1 MTTAAALR
9 AAPPQRR
16 WADELGIA
24 AVLCLLAVTLALGGW
39 AWRLDRVVYDFG
51 LLLWRRPAPADIIIV
66 AIDDASI
73 DAIGRWPW
81 RRAVHATLLQQLA
94 QARPRA
100 VALDLVLSEPDP
112 DPAQDR
118 LLAAALQKA
127 APVVVPVGA
136 AVALGASTSA
146 PAPASTLAL
155 AVLEPTPE
163 LRRAVRL
170 GAADAAV
177 DADGVLRS
185 AFLHAGPPGAP
196 YPHLALALLQ
206 AGGETMDP
214 RLQLDHESASEGSIN
229 GSRRPGWQRDGRFLI
244 RYAGPP
250 GTVEQVSYVD
260 VLRGAVPAARL
271 AGRYVLVG
279 MTAQGLGD
287 TLATPVN
294 GSHRAMS
301 GVEVHANTLYTLRS
315 GDAVHALSERSVAAL
330 SALLLLALVL
340 SFGRFG
346 PRRALP
352 TAVVS
357 VPLAVAVSL
366 LALNV
371 GWWCSPVPF
380 ALAAALAYPLWS
392 WRRLERAV
400 AGLDQEIARFD
411 FEADE
416 RGARTAAHTTAR
428 TPARTPVAAA
438 GSDAIETR
446 LLALQRAGTLQR
458 QARRFLADSLAAMPT
473 AMLVADERAAVV
485 LANSRAATVFDVQ
498 DAAELHGLDL
508 LRLLTE
514 LGTAANFDWRTAVA
528 TLQPGQAGLAVEARL
543 AGGGDCVVHLAA
555 VDLHGLRRL
564 IVTLA
569 DVEPVKQAQRE
580 REEALA
586 FVSHDL
592 RSPVTSIVLLAELEL
607 QGAAQTPRDELL
619 REMRRLATR
628 TLELSEAFVRAA
640 QAQSQPLAR
649 APAST
654 LQLVEEA
661 LADLRA
667 QATAAGIT
675 LHSAGTDASVA
686 VDRLLV
692 VRAIA
697 NLVSNA
703 IKHSPRGTVVEVVST
718 VQSGVQGAVHGA
730 VQDAVPGAQW
740 ALQVRDH
747 GPGLS
752 AAQMAQLAR
761 GDEGAAVHDARGVG
775 LGLLF
780 VQRVARRHGGTLH
793 AARPVSG
800 SGVVFELVLPLQ
812 V

>member
-1 MTTAAALR
+1 MTTGAAVR
-9 AAPPQRR
+9 APPPQRR
-16 WADELGIA
+16 WADDLGIA
-24 AVLCLLAVTLALGGW
+24 TVLSLLAVTLALGGW
-39 AWRLDRVVYDFG
+39 AWRLDRVVYDLG
-51 LLLWRRPAPADIIIV
+51 LLLWRRPAPEGIVIV

-73 DAIGRWPW
+73 EAIGRWPW

-118 LLAAALQKA
+118 LLAAALRQA
-127 APVVVPVGA
+127 APVVVPVA
-136 AVALGASTSA
+136 AAAAPGASMSA
-146 PAPASTLAL
+146 PALAI

-163 LRRAVRL
+163 LRQAVQL

-185 AFLHAGPPGAP
+185 AFLHAGPPGSP

-206 AGGETMDP
+206 AGGEVVDP
-214 RLQLDHESASEGSIN
+214 QLQLDHERATDGSID
-229 GSRRPGWQRDGRFLI
+229 GSRRTGWQRDGRFLI

-250 GTVEQVSYVD
+250 GAVEQVSYVD

-315 GDAVHALSERSVAAL
+315 GDTVHALSDRSVAAL
-330 SALLLLALVL
+330 SVALLLALVL

-346 PRRALP
+346 ARRALP

-366 LALNV
+366 LALRA

-411 FEADE
+411 FEAGD
-416 RGARTAAHTTAR
+416 RGAD
-428 TPARTPVAAA
+428 AAA

-446 LLALQRAGTLQR
+446 LQALQRAGTLQR
-458 QARRFLADSLAAMPT
+458 QARRFLADALAAMPT
-473 AMLVADERAAVV
+473 AMLVADERGTVV
-485 LANSRAATVFDVQ
+485 LANSRAAAVFDVE
-498 DAAELHGLDL
+498 DAADLHGLDL

-514 LGTAANFDWRTAVA
+514 LGTSASFDWPTAVA
-528 TLQPGQAGLAVEARL
+528 ALQPGQAGLAVEARL
-543 AGGGDCVVHLAA
+543 AGGGDSVVHLAA

-592 RSPVTSIVLLAELEL
+592 RSPVTSIVLLADLEL
-607 QGAAQTPRDELL
+607 QGAALTPRDELL
-619 REMRRLATR
+619 HEMRRLATR
-628 TLELSEAFVRAA
+628 TLELSEGFVRAA

-649 APAST
+649 TPVSA

-667 QATAAGIT
+667 QAAAAGIT
-675 LHSAGTDASVA
+675 LQAAGTDASVA

-703 IKHSPRGTVVEVVST
+703 IKHSPRGATVEVVSA
-718 VQSGVQGAVHGA
+718 VQGGVQ
-730 VQDAVPGAQW
+730 GAQW
-740 ALQVRDH
+740 ALRVRDH

-752 AAQMAQLAR
+752 AAQIAQLAR
-761 GDEGAAVHDARGVG
+761 GDEGAAVQDARGVG

-780 VQRVARRHGGTLH
+780 VQRVAHRHGGTLH
-793 AARPVSG
+793 AAGPASG

-812 V
+812 S

>member
-1 MTTAAALR
+1 MTAGAAVR
-9 AAPPQRR
+9 AAPQRR
-16 WADELGIA
+16 WADDLGIA
-24 AVLCLLAVTLALGGW
+24 AVLSLLAVTLALGGW
-39 AWRLDRVVYDFG
+39 AWRLDRVVYDLG
-51 LLLWRRPAPADIIIV
+51 LLLWRRPAPADIVIV

-81 RRAVHATLLQQLA
+81 RRAVHATLLKQLA
-94 QARPRA
+94 QARPKA
-100 VALDLVLSEPDP
+100 VALDLVLSEPDA

-118 LLAAALQKA
+118 LLAAALQQA
-127 APVVVPVGA
+127 APVVVPVA
-136 AVALGASTSA
+136 AAAAPGASMSA
-146 PAPASTLAL
+146 PASAL

-163 LRRAVRL
+163 LRQAVRL

-185 AFLHAGPPGAP
+185 AFLHAGPPGSP

-206 AGGETMDP
+206 AGGETVDP
-214 RLQLDHESASEGSIN
+214 QLQLDRERATDSSMD
-229 GSRRPGWQRDGRFLI
+229 GSRRTGWQRDGRFLI

-250 GTVEQVSYVD
+250 GTVEQVPYVD

-294 GSHRAMS
+294 GSHHAMS

-315 GDAVHALSERSVAAL
+315 GDTVHALSDRSVATL
-330 SALLLLALVL
+330 SAALLLALVL

-366 LALNV
+366 LALHA

-400 AGLDQEIARFD
+400 SGLDQEIARFD
-411 FEADE
+411 FEAGGS
-416 RGARTAAHTTAR
+416 GARSGATAMTAD
-428 TPARTPVAAA
+428 PADAVS
-438 GSDAIETR
+438 GSDVIENR
-446 LLALQRAGTLQR
+446 LQALQRAGTLQR
-458 QARRFLADSLAAMPT
+458 EARRFLADALAAMPT
-473 AMLVADERAAVV
+473 AMLVADEHGKVV
-485 LANSRAATVFDVQ
+485 LANSRAAAVFDVE
-498 DAAELHGLDL
+498 DAADLHGLDL
-508 LRLLTE
+508 LRLLAE
-514 LGTAANFDWRTAVA
+514 LGTTDNFDWHTAVA
-528 TLQPGQAGLAVEARL
+528 ALQPGQAGLAVEARL
-543 AGGGDCVVHLAA
+543 AGGGDSVVHLAA

-592 RSPVTSIVLLAELEL
+592 RSPVTSIVLLADLEL
-607 QGAAQTPRDELL
+607 QGAALTPRDALL
-619 REMRRLATR
+619 HEMRRLATR
-628 TLELSEAFVRAA
+628 TLELSEGFVRAA
-640 QAQSQPLAR
+640 QAQSQPLAQ
-649 APAST
+649 APASA

-667 QATAAGIT
+667 QAAAAGIT
-675 LHSAGTDASVA
+675 LQSAGTDTSVV

-703 IKHSPRGTVVEVVST
+703 IKHSPRGTTVEVVS
-718 VQSGVQGAVHGA
+718 SAQGAV
-730 VQDAVPGAQW
+730 QGAQW
-740 ALQVRDH
+740 ALRVRDH

-752 AAQMAQLAR
+752 AAQIAQLAR
-761 GDEGAAVHDARGVG
+761 GDEGAAVQDARGVG

-780 VQRVARRHGGTLH
+780 VQRVARRHGGTLR
-793 AARPVSG
+793 AAGPASG
-800 SGVVFELVLPLQ
+800 NGVVFELVLPLQ
-812 V
+812 A